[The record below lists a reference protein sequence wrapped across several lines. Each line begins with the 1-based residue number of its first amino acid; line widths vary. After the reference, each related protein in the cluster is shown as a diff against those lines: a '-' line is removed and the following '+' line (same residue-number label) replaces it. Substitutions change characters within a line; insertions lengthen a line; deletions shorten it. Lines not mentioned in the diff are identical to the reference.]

1 MGREKGYRRKGMGE
15 GGRKKGRQEKGDR
28 RRETGERGQKNGKA
42 GREMGEGET
51 SFPGLP
57 VKGWVKNGKTTG
69 VTGPPPLPVPSTG
82 T

>member
-1 MGREKGYRRKGMGE
+1 MRIREGSSKRRAGGGGE
-15 GGRKKGRQEKGDR
+15 GG
-28 RRETGERGQKNGKA
+28 GEG
-42 GREMGEGET
+42 GET

-69 VTGPPPLPVPSTG
+69 VTGTPPLPVPSTG